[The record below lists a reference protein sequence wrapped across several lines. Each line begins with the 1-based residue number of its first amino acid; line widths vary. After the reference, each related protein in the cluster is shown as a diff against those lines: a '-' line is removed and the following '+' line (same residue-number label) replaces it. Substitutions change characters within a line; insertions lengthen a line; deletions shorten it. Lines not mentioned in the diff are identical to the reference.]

1 MIKLMRLP
9 ALMIA
14 LAVQTAAVAAADDVA
29 QFYRGRTVY
38 IITSTGVGGPYDR
51 GARALARHMPS
62 HLPGNP
68 TMVVQNMPGGGH
80 LLATNHLY
88 NVAPRDGSVIGTVN
102 GTIPVHQVV
111 DGTGVRF
118 DVAKFNWLGSVSSTN
133 LLTIVT
139 ARSGIKSFE
148 DLKTRET
155 IAGATGIGS
164 MAAFYPIIMNN
175 MLKTKFRIVP
185 GYKSAGE
192 LDLAIESGEI
202 ESRSGTTYESIVAE
216 RPQWLKDHTIRPI
229 VQIGRVRNKELP
241 DVPLLQE
248 LVSTPEEKAVLRLLS
263 GSIIVGRPLL
273 APPGV
278 PAERVAALRQ
288 AFDATMKDQAFLDEC
303 ARTGVDLDPVD
314 STILEAAIRDIVS
327 QPPELVEQAKKMI
340 QTN

>member
-1 MIKLMRLP
+1 
-9 ALMIA
+9 
-14 LAVQTAAVAAADDVA
+14 
-29 QFYRGRTVY
+29 
-38 IITSTGVGGPYDR
+38 
-51 GARALARHMPS
+51 
-62 HLPGNP
+62 
-68 TMVVQNMPGGGH
+68 MVVQNMPGGGH
-80 LLATNHLY
+80 VLATNHLY

-164 MAAFYPIIMNN
+164 MAALYPIIVNN

-192 LDLAIESGEI
+192 IDLAMESGEV

-216 RPQWLKDHTIRPI
+216 RPQWLKDKTIRPI
-229 VQIGRVRNKELP
+229 VQVGRVRNKELP

-263 GSIIVGRPLL
+263 GSIVVGRPFL

-303 ARTGVDLDPVD
+303 AKTGVDLDPVD

-327 QPPELVEQAKKMI
+327 QPPELVERAKKAI
-340 QTN
+340 QPN